1 MKPLLSARRRTNT
14 TKRLNVLNI
23 VRTTA
28 LLTMGAFGMN
38 ALGQA
43 ATTCGFADVTPGTN
57 WQVVDDE
64 NQIIF
69 YQETTASVNIPAFT
83 DTDCAGEGTVS
94 FRLYKGDSTTEVMD
108 GDDGDDTDNTIQLLR
123 RVTGV
128 TVHNS
133 GVTAVDPWGAAH
145 LISYARGSDNN
156 GIAWGAAPV
165 AYRVEARK
173 AFSEVLDTFEFTVT
187 VLPEVIDSSGLSP
200 LARAESTETVV
211 VKWTGD
217 GATGATHY
225 QVAWKETGT
234 PSYTMSGY
242 IAEKSGDASD
252 DTHVH
257 SIHGLV
263 AGTGYDIAVR
273 GVNQGM
279 ANDQYDDAF
288 SALAEITYDPNVH
301 MTKSPMTT
309 DTPPAAINDKNPIRL
324 ATGASK
330 SIRAN
335 AWLYPDLTATDF
347 YGTTPHP
354 AGETTFTYRARSS
367 NSSALRVEFIDD
379 GDTDLNDHIIRLTA
393 LAEADL
399 VYARV
404 EATGTNGEVIKTE
417 IPVKIGT
424 NAERLFTV
432 TSATVRWDLESDT
445 AADFEV
451 EASEFLLEADSSIQ
465 YSMTGGTYKG
475 VTYLEIDQEGTN
487 AGKISVPDDTDLR
500 PLESGVEFEL
510 SITATN
516 DENGTDT
523 MVLYVD
529 VVEGDDAPMLR
540 TGTGDVWLR
549 PLSQAAGGGSRSVNL
564 ARYFVDIDG
573 GRLCFDITD
582 DDSTNI
588 APTGEAEMVV
598 ADARLSG
605 ASTCKNA
612 HLTIEMNM
620 PSTDPNSDNFSL
632 LNLLGVVTVEVDVA
646 AYQEGDSTNKSDP
659 VTVKVKLAYG
669 TNSSPSIRAVAMV
682 GDTTYANNSYT
693 VDENQ
698 AISIKFTADDPLP
711 NPRRSNSNTRLSHD
725 DLCWSDKN
733 KCTPCLG
740 EERGRISDDVVNNGV
755 SHEFTLNIPAKDT
768 DFEENRNGYVIDLC
782 ATDLSGATHT
792 YQYTIKLKD
801 VDEPPSFKE
810 IDDMYFVVGDF
821 AQSIDL
827 ADFVEDGDGARDIVS
842 YDANIVGTS
851 TAVKVAESDGV
862 VTVTPTDQT
871 LSRKAEV
878 EIEVSATDTSGFRAY
893 QYFDAHVKN
902 SNRSPSFRGGLGSV
916 TYTIPENAKAKTNVG
931 STITAED
938 PDVGDSITYELSGSD
953 MFSLTTTS
961 RSAQIVL
968 ARAGLDY
975 ERGTRT
981 YNLVLTASD
990 GYGGAAT
997 LEVVIKVT
1005 DVNEPPVATDDVIPD
1020 QRILLGMTEC
1030 VILASDHF
1038 SDPDESD
1045 KSAGLLIEATSTRPG
1060 DVAVTIRN
1068 NDDVC
1073 VEGKN
1078 VGTGPARI
1086 TVTAEDREGNSV
1098 YKRFKVSVEQNNPP
1112 KTASTGALTDIEVQL
1127 DGRSEDFDLYDY
1139 FDDGDDTYDETLT
1152 FTVYTNDNDIATG
1165 AIVRTH
1171 YLRIYGNRD
1180 GTVTVKVT
1188 ATDQNNQS
1196 HSQTFMVTVIRND
1209 PPVANNNAIDDVNTR
1224 VGLQPDQIDAG
1235 DAFTDEGDS
1244 FTLSIGTDNPN
1255 VATLSIDYDDDDNP
1269 WITVHVHSE
1278 GTTEAT
1284 LTAIDSDENTAT
1296 VSFTITVGARND
1308 PPKLIA
1314 EIEDVTLEMDERRD
1328 IDLDKIFED
1337 EDRLDIEI
1345 EVEDDNVADVIYR
1358 RSANLLRVYAYI
1370 AGDTGVTITAT
1381 DDIGQ
1386 SVSDEFIVTVV
1397 EGSAPEVN
1405 AVPVDQMARVDDT
1418 TSVSM
1423 TGVFTDADGHAL
1435 TYSAE
1440 SSDEGVAT
1448 VMVNGNI
1455 VEITGV
1461 TEGTASI
1468 TVTATDPESLTAE
1481 VSFNVTV
1488 GPADMPPVLAI
1499 PLSDL
1504 TLEKDRE
1511 ADITMEGVFEDDG
1524 ELTYTISFDDDD
1536 IAHGVYREAT
1546 NTIRIYGDE
1555 IGETQAT
1562 VTATD
1567 DVGQRASDTFMVT
1580 VLIPNNPPV
1589 VVGTIEDGLIEVGE
1603 HTDVSVARVFT
1614 DEGELTYSASSAD
1627 EDVADAFYRA
1637 STNSVRVYGIGVG
1650 TTTITVT
1657 ATDDIG
1663 QAARTTF
1670 DMVVEPANDPPVVAA
1685 QIVDQT
1691 LTVAEPATVL
1701 LTGVFS
1707 DPDGDTLTY
1716 TVMSSNTAA
1725 ATASLSGETITLTGV
1740 KVGMSTITVT
1750 ATDPEG
1756 LSAMTTFN
1764 AEVENAAPMVAK
1776 EIEDQTLTV
1785 VNSAMVSLA
1794 GVFTDPDGD
1803 DLTYSVMSSDVDVA
1817 TVDRN
1822 GMDVTITGVKV
1833 GMTTI
1838 TVTATDPSGLS
1849 AMTMFDAEVENSA
1862 PTIANEIEDQTL
1874 TVVTPAMVSIA
1885 DTFMDPDG
1893 DDLTYTAMSSDE
1905 AAATVD
1911 LEGMDLTIT
1920 GVKVGMTMITVTAT
1934 DPDGLYAMT
1943 TFEAEVENAAPMV
1956 VNEIDDQTLT
1966 VVDPAMVSI
1975 ADTFMDPDG
1984 DELKYTVMSSNTAA
1998 ATVDLD
2004 GTDLT
2009 VTGVKVGMTTI
2020 TVTATDPS
2028 GLSAMD
2034 MFDAEVEN
2042 AAPMMVGT
2050 LNDQVVTRGDPMTFS
2065 ITGVFMDP
2073 DGDMLTYVAASGD
2086 VTIATASVSGDD
2098 VTLNGVD
2105 PGTATITVTA
2115 SDPDGLSAEGSFMV
2129 TVETVPEAVGTI
2141 ADVTLQV
2148 GGEAMNMA
2156 IAQYFEDDDGD
2167 SLTYAIATEGA
2178 AATAALTNADLTLTP
2193 FTKGST
2199 KVTLTASDP
2208 KGRSAMQSF
2217 MANVSDSG
2225 IKAVEGDALAGAAR
2239 AAISSATTAIG
2250 SRIEGNRGDTSAIS
2264 FLPMV
2269 GGSSEDE
2276 RIAAYNASEVSAR
2289 HGVVAGANRAGTAV
2303 QKSVGAGARNDPNG
2317 VSWGTIASNTNT
2329 RTTGETVK
2337 SLVGN
2342 GFSQFLNGDGGLG
2355 SISGWGAVDFQT
2367 FEGLGYEGNATAFF
2381 LGADV
2386 MITPHVLLGAAVAHN
2401 RSESDYSY
2409 GTATQTLETTTT
2421 SVMPYGAYK
2430 PNPKAV
2436 IWGVVGRGAGE
2447 ATTTVVNANDE
2458 SSDLTMSL
2466 GMFGA
2471 SARFASQGRME
2482 FGIRGDAAFANMETD
2497 DGTGAADALEAA
2509 VNRARL
2515 GLEAAMHYSSPGGP
2529 TVTPYGELNLRYDG
2543 GDGVTGSGL
2552 EVAGGLR
2559 INTSN
2564 FELDARGHTVAAH
2577 SGDDF
2582 AESGFALMATFNPN
2596 RTMNGLSISIAPSW
2610 GQTSRSQ
2617 SVVWTNS
2624 NFDQLPFNTGG
2635 GFGVNNGL
2643 TMNANVGYG
2652 MFVKQDRFLLTPYF
2666 EYSQSS
2672 KDNTSMLLGAELK
2685 QLIMSSS
2692 LVDMNF
2698 TLGRTDSG
2706 FGSEGNQLEIN
2717 ATIQF

>member
-1 MKPLLSARRRTNT
+1 MKSLLMVRKRTDAPRR
-14 TKRLNVLNI
+14 LSFLNI

-38 ALGQA
+38 ALGQ
-43 ATTCGFADVTPGTN
+43 TETITCGFAEVTPDAN
-57 WQVVDDE
+57 WQVVEDE

-69 YQETTASVNIPAFT
+69 YQETGASVTIPAFT
-83 DTDCAGEGTVS
+83 DTDCAGEGDVS

-108 GDDGDDTDNTIQLLR
+108 GDDGDATDDTFQLLR

-133 GVTAVDPWGAAH
+133 GVTAVDPWADAH
-145 LISYARGSDNN
+145 TITYARGSDNN
-156 GIAWGAAPV
+156 GVAWGAAPV

-173 AFSEVLDTFEFTVT
+173 AFSEVLGTFEFTVT
-187 VLPEVIDSSGLSP
+187 VLPEVLSAP
-200 LARAESTETVV
+200 TGALARAESTETVV

-217 GATGATHY
+217 GSADDSATHY
-225 QVAWKETGT
+225 QVAWKENGT
-234 PSYTMSGY
+234 PSYAMSGF
-242 IAEKSGDASD
+242 IAEKSGAASSE
-252 DTHVH
+252 THVY
-257 SIHGLV
+257 SIQGLV
-263 AGTGYDIAVR
+263 AGKGYDIAVR
-273 GVNQGM
+273 AVNQGM
-279 ANDQYDDAF
+279 ATDLYDDAF
-288 SALAEITYDPNVH
+288 SPFAEVSYDETVH
-301 MTKSPMTT
+301 TTKSPMTS
-309 DTPPAAINDKNPIRL
+309 DTPPAAIDDDNPIRI

-330 SIRAN
+330 SVSAN
-335 AWLYPDLTATDF
+335 QWLYPDLSDTAF
-347 YGTTPHP
+347 YPDSP
-354 AGETTFTYRARSS
+354 DATTFTYRARSS
-367 NSSALRVEFIDD
+367 NSSTLRVEFIDD
-379 GDTDLNDHIIRLTA
+379 GDTDDDDHIIRLTA

-404 EATGTNGEVIKTE
+404 EATGSNGEVIKTE

-451 EASEFLLEADSSIQ
+451 ESSDFLVEADNTIQ

-475 VTYLEIDQEGTN
+475 VTYLEIDEEGTD

-510 SITATN
+510 SVTATN
-516 DENGTDT
+516 DEQGTDT
-523 MVLYVD
+523 MVIYVD
-529 VVEGDDAPMLR
+529 VVEGDDAPMLKP
-540 TGTGDVWLR
+540 GTSDVWLR
-549 PLSQAAGGGSRSVNL
+549 PLSQASGGGSRSVNL
-564 ARYFVDIDG
+564 AKHFVDIDG
-573 GRLCFDITD
+573 GRLCYEITD
-582 DDSTNI
+582 DDSTDI
-588 APTGEAEMVV
+588 AQTGEDPMVV

-612 HLTIEMNM
+612 QLTIQMNL
-620 PSTDPNSDNFSL
+620 PSTNPNSDNSSL
-632 LNLLGVVTVEVDVA
+632 VGLLGVVEVEVDVA

-669 TNSSPSIRAVAMV
+669 SNSSPSIRAVAMV
-682 GDTTYANNSYT
+682 GTTHYANNSYT

-698 AISIKFTADDPLP
+698 AIAITFTADDPHP
-711 NPRRSNSNTRLSHD
+711 NPPRGEDNPRLSHD

-740 EERGRISDDVVNNGV
+740 PEDRISDNVINNGV
-755 SHEFTLNIPAKDT
+755 SHEFTLNVPATAT
-768 DFEENRNGYVIDLC
+768 DFEKNRNGYVIDLC

-792 YQYTIKLKD
+792 YQYTVKLKD
-801 VDEPPSFKE
+801 VDEPPSFE
-810 IDDMYFVVGDF
+810 DIDDLYFVVGDS

-842 YDANIVGTS
+842 YDASIVGTS
-851 TAVKVAESDGV
+851 TAVEVEESDGI
-862 VTVTPTDQT
+862 VTVTPTDES

-893 QYFDAHVKN
+893 AYFDAHVKN

-916 TYTIPENAKAKTNVG
+916 TYSIPEDAKAKTNVG

-938 PDVGDSITYELSGSD
+938 PDVGDEITYELSGSD

-981 YNLVLTASD
+981 YNLTLTASD

-997 LEVVIKVT
+997 LEVVIRVT

-1045 KSAGLLIEATSTRPG
+1045 QSAGLLIEATSTRPG
-1060 DVAVTIRN
+1060 DVSVSIRN

-1073 VEGKN
+1073 VTGRN

-1112 KTASTGALTDIEVQL
+1112 MTAASGALPDMEVQL

-1139 FDDGDDTYDETLT
+1139 FDDGDDTYDETMT
-1152 FTVYTNDNDIATG
+1152 FSVTDNNNDIATG

-1171 YLRIYGNRD
+1171 YLRVYGNQD
-1180 GTVTVKVT
+1180 GTVTIKVT

-1196 HSQTFMVTVIRND
+1196 HSQTFDVTVIRND

-1224 VGLQPDQIDAG
+1224 VGLQPDLIDAG

-1255 VATLSIDYDDDDNP
+1255 VATLSIAYDDDNNP

-1278 GTTEAT
+1278 GRTEAT

-1296 VSFTITVGARND
+1296 VSFTITVGERNN
-1308 PPKLIA
+1308 PPTLLKA
-1314 EIEDVTLEMDERRD
+1314 IEDVTIAMDERYD
-1328 IDLDKIFED
+1328 IELDEIFED
-1337 EDRLDIEI
+1337 EGRLEIEI
-1345 EVEDDNVADVIYR
+1345 EIEDDNVADVIYR
-1358 RSANLLRVYAYI
+1358 RSMNILRVYGYV
-1370 AGDTGVTITAT
+1370 AGDTLVTVTAT
-1381 DDIGQ
+1381 DEIDQ
-1386 SVSDEFIVTVV
+1386 SVADEFIVTVAR
-1397 EGSAPEVN
+1397 GNAPVVN
-1405 AVPVDQMARVDDT
+1405 AVPVDQTGRVDDMT
-1418 TSVSM
+1418 TVSM
-1423 TGVFTDADGHAL
+1423 TGVFSDEDGDTL
-1435 TYSAE
+1435 TYAAE
-1440 SSDEGVAT
+1440 SSDEGVAVVT
-1448 VMVNGNI
+1448 VTGSI
-1455 VEITGV
+1455 VEMTGV
-1461 TEGTASI
+1461 TEGTAMI
-1468 TVTATDPESLTAE
+1468 TVTATDPEGLSAE
-1481 VSFNVTV
+1481 VSFNVLI
-1488 GPADMPPVLAI
+1488 GPADAPPMLVI

-1504 TLEKDRE
+1504 TLEQDQE
-1511 ADITMEGVFEDDG
+1511 ADVSMDGVFEDDG
-1524 ELTYTISFDDDD
+1524 ELTYSVTFEDDE
-1536 IAHGVYREAT
+1536 IAHGVYRAGT
-1546 NTIRIYGDE
+1546 NAVRIYGDE
-1555 IGETQAT
+1555 IGETTAT
-1562 VTATD
+1562 ITATD
-1567 DVGQRASDTFMVT
+1567 DVGQSASDSFMVT
-1580 VLIPNNPPV
+1580 VLIPNYPPV

-1603 HTDVSVARVFT
+1603 HTDVSIARIFT
-1614 DEGELTYSASSAD
+1614 DEGELSYSASSSD
-1627 EDVADAFYRA
+1627 DDIADAIYRA
-1637 STNSVRVYGIGVG
+1637 SSNSVRVYGIGVG
-1650 TTTITVT
+1650 TATITVT
-1657 ATDDIG
+1657 ATDDVG
-1663 QAARTTF
+1663 QTARAMF
-1670 DMVVEPANDPPVVAA
+1670 DMVVEPANDPPVVAML
-1685 QIVDQT
+1685 IPNQT
-1691 LTVAEPATVL
+1691 MTVVEPLMVSIS
-1701 LTGVFS
+1701 GVFM
-1707 DPDGDTLTY
+1707 DPDGDPMTF

-1725 ATASLSGETITLTGV
+1725 ASASLNGMDITLTGV
-1740 KVGMSTITVT
+1740 KVGMTTITVT
-1750 ATDPEG
+1750 AADPEG
-1756 LSAMTTFN
+1756 LSAATTFE
-1764 AEVENAAPMVAK
+1764 AEVENAAPMVVGEIEDQTLNVVEPAMVSIDGLFMDPDGDTLTYSVESSNTDAATVAISGMDVTITGVK
-1776 EIEDQTLTV
+1776 VGMTMITVTATDPDGLYAMETFDAVVENSAPMVMNEIEDQTLTV
-1785 VNSAMVSLA
+1785 VEPAMVSIA
-1794 GVFTDPDGD
+1794 DTFYDPDGD
-1803 DLTYSVMSSDVDVA
+1803 DLTYSAESSNTDAA
-1817 TVDRN
+1817 TVMVD

-1833 GMTTI
+1833 GMTT
-1838 TVTATDPSGLS
+1838 
-1849 AMTMFDAEVENSA
+1849 
-1862 PTIANEIEDQTL
+1862 
-1874 TVVTPAMVSIA
+1874 
-1885 DTFMDPDG
+1885 
-1893 DDLTYTAMSSDE
+1893 
-1905 AAATVD
+1905 
-1911 LEGMDLTIT
+1911 
-1920 GVKVGMTMITVTAT
+1920 ITVTAT

-1943 TFEAEVENAAPMV
+1943 TFEAEVENAAPM
-1956 VNEIDDQTLT
+1956 
-1966 VVDPAMVSI
+1966 
-1975 ADTFMDPDG
+1975 
-1984 DELKYTVMSSNTAA
+1984 
-1998 ATVDLD
+1998 
-2004 GTDLT
+2004 
-2009 VTGVKVGMTTI
+2009 
-2020 TVTATDPS
+2020 
-2028 GLSAMD
+2028 
-2034 MFDAEVEN
+2034 
-2042 AAPMMVGT
+2042 MVGT
-2050 LNDQVVTRGDPMTFS
+2050 LDDQEVTRGEPMTVS
-2065 ITGVFMDP
+2065 IAGVFMDP
-2073 DGDMLTYVAASGD
+2073 DGDMLTNTASSDDATVAS
-2086 VTIATASVSGDD
+2086 VSVSGDD
-2098 VTLNGVD
+2098 VTINGLA
-2105 PGTATITVTA
+2105 PGSAMITVTA
-2115 SDPDGLSAEGSFMV
+2115 SDPMGLSASGSFMV
-2129 TVETVPEAVGTI
+2129 TVETIPEAVGTI

-2148 GGEAMNMA
+2148 GGEAMNIN
-2156 IAQYFEDDDGD
+2156 IAQYFKDDDGD
-2167 SLTYAIATEGA
+2167 ALTYAVASEGE
-2178 AATAALTNADLTLTP
+2178 AATVKLSGTDLSLAP
-2193 FTKGST
+2193 MTKGST
-2199 KVTLTASDP
+2199 SITLTASDP
-2208 KGRSAMQSF
+2208 KGRSATQAF
-2217 MANVSDSG
+2217 MAMVSDSE
-2225 IKAVEGDALAGAAR
+2225 IKAVGASALAGAAR
-2239 AAISSATTAIG
+2239 AMISSAGTAIG
-2250 SRIEGNRGDTSAIS
+2250 SRIEGSRGDTSSLS

-2276 RIAAYNASEVSAR
+2276 RIAAYNAREVSAR
-2289 HGVVAGANRAGTAV
+2289 HGVTTSANRAGPVV
-2303 QKSVGAGARNDPNG
+2303 QNSVGAGARNDPNG
-2317 VSWGTIASNTNT
+2317 VDWGTVASNSNT
-2329 RTTGETVK
+2329 RSTEATMQ

-2342 GFSQFLNGDGGLG
+2342 GFSQFLNGNGGLG
-2355 SISGWGAVDFQT
+2355 SFSGWGAVDFQT

-2386 MITPHVLLGAAVAHN
+2386 MISPHVLLGAAVAHN
-2401 RSESDYSY
+2401 RSESDYTY

-2436 IWGVVGRGAGE
+2436 IWGVVGRGGGE
-2447 ATTTVVNANDE
+2447 ATTTVVNSSNE
-2458 SSDLTMSL
+2458 SSDLTTSL

-2529 TVTPYGELNLRYDG
+2529 TITPYGELNLRYDG
-2543 GDGVTGSGL
+2543 GDGVTGSGV

-2564 FELDARGHTVAAH
+2564 FALDAHGHTVAAH

-2624 NFDQLPFNTGG
+2624 NFDQMPFNTGG

-2652 MFVKQDRFLLTPYF
+2652 MFVQQDRFLLTPYF

>member
-1 MKPLLSARRRTNT
+1 MKPLLSARRRTNVN
-14 TKRLNVLNI
+14 KRLSVLNI

-28 LLTMGAFGMN
+28 LLTLGAFGMN
-38 ALGQA
+38 AFGQD
-43 ATTCGFADVTPGTN
+43 CGFATIADATVTSEDVN
-57 WQVVDDE
+57 WQVVDDV

-69 YQETTASVNIPAFT
+69 YQGTSGDATIPAFDAT
-83 DTDCAGEGTVS
+83 NCDGSGSVS
-94 FRLYKGDSTTEVMD
+94 FRLYKGDSDEHVT
-108 GDDGDDTDNTIQLLR
+108 DDDDSATDNSIALLR
-123 RVTGV
+123 RVSGV
-128 TVHNS
+128 NVVNS
-133 GVTAVDPWGAAH
+133 GVAVALDTSSTPAFWADAEVVT
-145 LISYARGSDNN
+145 YDGSSN
-156 GIAWGAAPV
+156 AWGAAPV
-165 AYRVEARK
+165 SYTIEARR
-173 AFSEVLDTFEFTVT
+173 AFSGVLGTFKFTVT
-187 VLPEVIDSSGLSP
+187 VLPALLSEP
-200 LARAESTETVV
+200 TAVSAKAESTETIM

-217 GATGATHY
+217 GASDANEY
-225 QVAWKETGT
+225 QIAWKTRGSS
-234 PSYTMSGY
+234 SYTMSEF
-242 IAEKSGDASD
+242 IDEKTPTT
-252 DTHVH
+252 DTDHIYP
-257 SIHGLV
+257 IHGLE
-263 AGTGYDIAVR
+263 AGEQYDIAVR
-273 GVNQGM
+273 AVNRGT
-279 ANDQYDDAF
+279 AELYDDRYSTLTVVTFDADEHTT
-288 SALAEITYDPNVH
+288 L
-301 MTKSPMTT
+301 SPMDEA
-309 DTPPAAINDKNPIRL
+309 DTPAAISDTNPIRI
-324 ATGASK
+324 ATGQ
-330 SIRAN
+330 SISVNAN
-335 AWLYPDLTATDF
+335 DWISPDLTFHDA
-347 YGTTPHP
+347 
-354 AGETTFTYRARSS
+354 ATTFTYKARSGDS
-367 NSSALRVEFIDD
+367 TVLRVEFIADQD
-379 GDTDLNDHIIRLTA
+379 EDITDHIIRLTGLDEVT
-393 LAEADL
+393 LA
-399 VYARV
+399 YATV
-404 EATGTNGEVIKTE
+404 EYTGSDDTVIKTK
-417 IPVKIGT
+417 IPVQVGT

-432 TSATVRWDLESDT
+432 TSATVRWDLETT
-445 AADFEV
+445 ASSFEV
-451 EASEFLLEADSSIQ
+451 ESSGFLVEDSQNDATITYAMS
-465 YSMTGGTYKG
+465 GGTYKG
-475 VTYLEIDQEGTN
+475 VTYLEIVEEGED
-487 AGKISVPDDTDLR
+487 AGKISVPDNTDLR

-510 SITATN
+510 SVTATN
-516 DENGTDT
+516 GNQGTDKMT
-523 MVLYVD
+523 IYVD
-529 VVEGDDAPMLR
+529 VVEGDDAPMLKP
-540 TGTGDVWLR
+540 GTGDVWLR
-549 PLSQAAGGGSRSVNL
+549 PLSETNGGGSRSVNL
-564 ARYFVDIDG
+564 SKYFVDIDG
-573 GRLCFDITD
+573 GRLCFEITD
-582 DDSTNI
+582 DDSTDI
-588 APTGEAEMVV
+588 APTGEDPMVV

-612 HLTIEMNM
+612 QLTIEMNL
-620 PSTDPNSDNFSL
+620 PSTDPSNDNFSL
-632 LNLLGVVTVEVDVA
+632 LNLLGVVEVEVDVA
-646 AYQEGDSTNKSDP
+646 AYQQGDSTNKSDP
-659 VTVKVKLAYG
+659 VTVKIKLAFG
-669 TNSSPSIRAVAMV
+669 ANSSPAIRAVAMV
-682 GDTTYANNSYT
+682 GTTTYANNSYT
-693 VDENQ
+693 INENE
-698 AISIKFTADDPLP
+698 ALSIKFTADDPLP

-725 DLCWSDKN
+725 DLCWSDDN

-740 EERGRISDDVVNNGV
+740 PEERMSDSVVNNGV
-755 SHEFTLNIPAKDT
+755 SHEFTLNVPAKEIDY
-768 DFEENRNGYVIDLC
+768 EKNRDGYVIDLC
-782 ATDLSGATHT
+782 ATDLTGSTHT
-792 YQYTIKLKD
+792 FQYTVKIKD
-801 VDEPPSFKE
+801 VDEPPSFEE
-810 IDDMYFVVGDF
+810 IDDMYFVVGDA

-827 ADFVEDGDGARDIVS
+827 ADFVEDGDGERDIVS

-851 TAVKVAESDGV
+851 TAVKVAESDGI
-862 VTVTPTDQT
+862 VTVTPTEDQ

-893 QYFDAHVKN
+893 AYFDAHVKN

-916 TYTIPENAKAKTNVG
+916 TYAIPEDAAAKTNVG
-931 STITAED
+931 SAIQAED
-938 PDVGDSITYELSGSD
+938 PDVGDEITYELSGSD
-953 MFSLTTTS
+953 MFRLTTTS

-975 ERGTRT
+975 ERGTRS
-981 YNLVLTASD
+981 YNLVVTASD

-997 LEVVIKVT
+997 LEVIVNVT
-1005 DVNEPPVATDDVIPD
+1005 DVNEPPVATDEIIPD
-1020 QRILLGMTEC
+1020 QRLLLGMTEC
-1030 VILASDHF
+1030 VIRASDHF

-1060 DVAVTIRN
+1060 EVSVSIRN

-1073 VEGKN
+1073 VKGRN

-1086 TVTAEDREGNSV
+1086 TVTAEDRQGNSV

-1112 KTASTGALTDIEVQL
+1112 ITASSGGLEDIEVQL

-1139 FDDGDDTYDETLT
+1139 FDDGDDTYDETMT
-1152 FTVYTNDNDIATG
+1152 FTVTADDNDIATG
-1165 AIVRTH
+1165 TIVRGQ
-1171 YLRIYGNRD
+1171 YLRVYGNRA
-1180 GTVTVKVT
+1180 GTVMLTVT

-1196 HSQTFMVTVIRND
+1196 HSQTFDVTVIRND
-1209 PPVANNNAIDDVNTR
+1209 PPVANDNAIADVITR
-1224 VGLQPDQIDAG
+1224 LGLQPDQIDAG
-1235 DAFTDEGDS
+1235 DAFIDEGDS
-1244 FTLSIGTDNPN
+1244 FTLSIGTDNPG
-1255 VATLSIDYDDDDNP
+1255 VATLSIDYDDDNNP

-1278 GTTEAT
+1278 GRTEAT

-1296 VSFTITVGARND
+1296 VSFTITVGERND
-1308 PPKLIA
+1308 PPKLIS
-1314 EIEDVTLEMDERRD
+1314 EIEDLILAMDERRD
-1328 IDLDKIFED
+1328 IDLEEIFED
-1337 EDRLDIEI
+1337 ESRLDVEIEI
-1345 EVEDDNVADVIYR
+1345 EDDNVADVIYR

-1386 SVSDEFIVTVV
+1386 SVEDEFMVTVV
-1397 EGSAPEVN
+1397 RGSAPQVN
-1405 AVPVDQMARVDDT
+1405 AVPVEQMARVNDT

-1440 SSDEGVAT
+1440 SSDVGVAT
-1448 VMVNGNI
+1448 VTVNGNN

-1461 TEGTASI
+1461 TEGAASI

-1488 GPADMPPVLAI
+1488 GPADMPPVLVI

-1511 ADITMEGVFEDDG
+1511 ADITMDGVFEDDG

-1691 LTVAEPATVL
+1691 MTVAEPATVL

-1716 TVMSSNTAA
+1716 AVMSSNTAA
-1725 ATASLSGETITLTGV
+1725 VTATLSGETITLTGV

-1776 EIEDQTLTV
+1776 KIEDQTLTV
-1785 VNSAMVSLA
+1785 VESAMVSLA

-1803 DLTYSVMSSDVDVA
+1803 DLTYGVMSSDDDVA

-1862 PTIANEIEDQTL
+1862 PTVANEIEDQTL

-1893 DDLTYTAMSSDE
+1893 DELKYAAMSSNE

-1911 LEGMDLTIT
+1911 LDGTDLTVT

-1934 DPDGLYAMT
+1934 DPDGLYVMT

-1984 DELKYTVMSSNTAA
+1984 DELKYTAMSSNTAA

-2028 GLSAMD
+2028 GLYAMTT
-2034 MFDAEVEN
+2034 FEAEVEN

-2073 DGDMLTYVAASGD
+2073 DGDMLTYVAASDD

-2148 GGEAMNMA
+2148 GGEAMTMA

-2199 KVTLTASDP
+2199 KITLTVSDP
-2208 KGRSAMQSF
+2208 KGRSAIQVF

-2225 IKAVEGDALAGAAR
+2225 IKAVGGDALAGVAR
-2239 AAISSATTAIG
+2239 SMISSATTAIG

-2276 RIAAYNASEVSAR
+2276 RIAAYNASEMSAR
-2289 HGVVAGANRAGTAV
+2289 HGVVASANRAGTAV

-2386 MITPHVLLGAAVAHN
+2386 MISPHVLLGAAVAHN
-2401 RSESDYSY
+2401 RSESDYTY

-2447 ATTTVVNANDE
+2447 ATTTVMNADDE

-2559 INTSN
+2559 VSTSN

-2624 NFDQLPFNTGG
+2624 NFDQLPFSTGG
-2635 GFGVNNGL
+2635 GIGVNNGL

-2652 MFVKQDRFLLTPYF
+2652 MFVHQDRFLLTPYF